1 MNECCRRPRSC
12 WPVAGASLLL
22 LAGGCSN
29 PLSLNSRDYERVS
42 ADRIQ
47 NLRALDVSSYRTDEP
62 LPPATERID
71 PFAGL
76 DQVELTIDQVRV
88 SALENNLDIQSAR
101 LSPQIAQ
108 QAITEEI
115 ARFETVFRVD
125 ATYAETDQPTAS
137 TLNSA
142 EANSQFIRPALTRPL
157 LTGGTL
163 DVSLPYNRVSTNN
176 TFTTLNPSYDTDFVL
191 QLTQPLLRGA
201 GRRTATAAVR
211 LADLDR
217 WITDVRARSSIAS
230 TLATIDRAYWELWS
244 ARKRLEL
251 RVEEF
256 EVAREVL
263 AQAERLVNAGEAAEV
278 EVIRAQAGVSDLV
291 STILQLEQLV
301 LRRQRELKRAMNVES
316 MSLSDDAIIIPAS
329 DPEPVALALNASDL
343 FGIALQ
349 TRPELLELELQILAD
364 ATRIDS
370 ARNARLPQLDVT
382 ATYRRNGLGSDT
394 ESAIR
399 QAMHDEFEDYTL
411 GVTASMPIG
420 NEAANSRLRR
430 SLLQRM
436 QRIVDQQSREQ
447 TIEQE
452 VLNAIEQIR
461 TDWQRISASKQ
472 SVALNARSLA
482 AEQRQFAEG
491 LSTSVDVLEA
501 ASRLAAARVGEISAI
516 AGYQLSQV
524 SLAEA
529 TGTVLGQTIA
539 VKPE

>member
-1 MNECCRRPRSC
+1 MSKPVRLAMACRPL
-12 WPVAGASLLL
+12 ALASLLL
-22 LAGGCSN
+22 FVAGCNS

-47 NLRALDVSSYRTDEP
+47 SLRTLDVSSYQTDEP
-62 LPPATERID
+62 LPPATQRTD

-76 DQVELTIDQVRV
+76 AQVELTIDEVRV

-217 WITDVRARSSIAS
+217 WITDVRTRSSIAS
-230 TLATIDRAYWELWS
+230 TLTTIDRAYWELWS

-263 AQAERLVNAGEAAEV
+263 SQAERLVDAGAAAEV
-278 EVIRAQAGVSDLV
+278 EVIRAQAGVSDRV
-291 STILQLEQLV
+291 STILLLEQLV

-316 MSLSDDAIIIPAS
+316 MALAEDAIIIPAS
-329 DPEPVALALNASDL
+329 DPQPIALALDAEAL
-343 FGIALQ
+343 FEIALQ

-382 ATYRRNGLGSDT
+382 ATYRRNGLGNDT

-399 QAMHDEFEDYTL
+399 QAMHDDFEDYTL
-411 GVTASMPIG
+411 GVSASMPIG

-430 SLLQRM
+430 ALLLRM

-447 TIEQE
+447 TIQQD

-461 TDWQRISASKQ
+461 TDWQRISASRQ
-472 SVALNARSLA
+472 SVALNARSLS
-482 AEQRQFAEG
+482 AEQRQFAQG

-501 ASRLAAARVGEISAI
+501 ASRLAAARVGEIAAI
-516 AGYQLSQV
+516 ADYQIAQV

-539 VKPE
+539 DQPE